1 MKAGSAL
8 LAGAALADPPN
19 MDIVVAEVAAVG
31 VGATLWKVDGPTT
44 SAAEP
49 KKDVDCC
56 DWKPNEG
63 SLMRT
68 GPAGLKADPRDM
80 VAGAAFGLATAL
92 GAKLGVALL

>member
-49 KKDVDCC
+49 KKDEDAANAALPRVAH
-56 DWKPNEG
+56 P
-63 SLMRT
+63 
-68 GPAGLKADPRDM
+68 LKTLETTQSEMPEPIP
-80 VAGAAFGLATAL
+80 
-92 GAKLGVALL
+92 